1 MSRRKFVLNIGQVQR
16 RAGRRQA
23 DAPTMDGAWSRTGV
37 NSQSSGQAHAR
48 FTQRSWHST
57 HSSSIVGTLLGR
69 VLPDAPTSVSSIL
82 AARLRRCAH
91 NCAPRLLVFLICAL
105 LIFLV
110 YPYSG
115 TSAGAAHRSSVQAPA
130 GGHLNALGGGR
141 GHLSGPALASH
152 VSAGAGHISGQLLD
166 GSRHNAPLA
175 NQSVTLQMAQN
186 NTSRDLLSLTTDA
199 QGRYAFG
206 GLQSDSSV
214 QYAIYTLYQGAQ
226 YVTDLIDLS
235 KKADQQVNL
244 TVYDATTS
252 TANLAVVQTSILID
266 KPNPQSGLL
275 TVSEDFFFENL
286 GLTTYVGKL
295 DASHGKPNA
304 LLFSLPPGARFL
316 SLAAGFDG
324 YNTVQVDSGFASN
337 AAVPPG
343 TSEFSFSFQ
352 VPYSGTGYHFTYKA
366 IYPTLSLT
374 LLTPTNILTTPQGLT
389 SKGPTNTKSGTY
401 QMFQTKTLKANDSV
415 GAQLDGLPAR
425 VKTTPQQSSLNSG
438 LLWLVALLIVLIV
451 LAGIGGYI
459 YNTRKRRAARVR
471 QRQKPEVRK
480 HPVPSPGKKAA
491 TTKDALLRELLELD
505 KAYEA
510 GKLKKAAYQDQRARL
525 KARLRKLIGEEAD
538 QSAEPTGKAARSSGK
553 GTK

>member
-1 MSRRKFVLNIGQVQR
+1 MHKF
-16 RAGRRQA
+16 
-23 DAPTMDGAWSRTGV
+23 
-37 NSQSSGQAHAR
+37 
-48 FTQRSWHST
+48 
-57 HSSSIVGTLLGR
+57 IV
-69 VLPDAPTSVSSIL
+69 
-82 AARLRRCAH
+82 ARLRRCAI
-91 NCAPRLLVFLICAL
+91 NCAPRLLVFLACAL

-115 TSAGAAHRSSVQAPA
+115 IPAGAARHSSGPVSAA
-130 GGHLNALGGGR
+130 SHFNAIGGSRGR
-141 GHLSGPALASH
+141 LSGLAGRVNLS
-152 VSAGAGHISGQLLD
+152 GAGHISGQLVN
-166 GSRHNAPLA
+166 GSRHNAPVA
-175 NQSVTLQMAQN
+175 NQSVTLQMAQG
-186 NTSRDLLSLTTDA
+186 NTSRDLLSLPTDA
-199 QGRYAFG
+199 QGRFSFG

-235 KKADQQVNL
+235 KKPDQQVNL

-252 TANLAVVQTSILID
+252 TASLAVVQTSILID
-266 KPNPQSGLL
+266 RPNPQSGLL

-304 LLFSLPPGARFL
+304 LLFALPPGARFL

-324 YNTVQVDSGFASN
+324 YNIVQVDSGFASN

-352 VPYSGTGYHFTYKA
+352 VPYSGTGYDFTYQA

-401 QMFQTKTLKANDSV
+401 QMFQAKTLRASGSV
-415 GAQLDGLPAR
+415 GAQLAGLPAQ
-425 VKTTPQQSSLNSG
+425 VKTTRQQSSFNAN
-438 LLWLVALLIVLIV
+438 LLWLVALLIVLLI
-451 LAGIGGYI
+451 LAGIGGYV
-459 YNTRKRRAARVR
+459 YNTRKRQAARTR
-471 QRQKPEVRK
+471 QRSASRK
-480 HPVPSPGKKAA
+480 SSAAVPDKKSAA
-491 TTKDALLRELLELD
+491 PATKDALLRELLDLD

-510 GKLKKAAYQDQRARL
+510 GKLKKASYQDQRERL
-525 KARLRKLIGEEAD
+525 KARLRRLMDEGTKKNTEMA
-538 QSAEPTGKAARSSGK
+538 GKTARSSGK